1 MLTRLSVSNAV
12 LSENIQLALMVYEEN
27 FAPRVTITLEQN
39 DVPISVIDG
48 GNGEVTATV
57 NITDVNQ
64 NDTYSV
70 TWSLDGVNEF
80 SDNEVFTFDPSLM
93 VGVYSLEVLVEE
105 NNTSEQFSVSIDKT
119 VLIKT
124 TLEMLSGTVDS
135 DGDGISDADEGYSD
149 TDNDGI
155 VDFLDDNTVI
165 SLLPVNDE
173 IEPLQ
178 TLSHLHL
185 SLGDIALANN
195 DVMSNGAG
203 VTTEDIATYLG
214 NLQLDDNSSDE
225 LFEAITPLI
234 NFNVSGLTQSGDS
247 VPVII
252 ELAEGV
258 TIPQGAVYRKYNV
271 ESGWFDFVVDSKNT
285 LSSAYSDV
293 NGNCPTPLSS
303 DYQQGLNDGDN
314 CLQLLIE
321 DGGANDSDGS
331 ANGIIKDPGV
341 LAKVASNDAPVISL
355 ASSMS
360 ADENSNVAIIAS
372 ATDDE
377 NDALTYL
384 WQQTSGDAVNIT
396 NVDSATLNFVA
407 PNVGTSGSTL
417 SFELTVSDGV
427 SDSVASIDITIEN
440 VNQAPTVSI
449 LALSA
454 YDEGEIV
461 TITSNVAD
469 VDNDNVTYLWSQS
482 TGPNVTLTDVTSSS
496 IIFTAPN
503 VSADADITL
512 SLIVNDGYVDTRD
525 TVTIEVKNVPV
536 VTTPTP
542 ENDSSGGGGG
552 GSMGWSLLLLGFTLI
567 SRRAYFKKA
576 V

>member
-1 MLTRLSVSNAV
+1 M
-12 LSENIQLALMVYEEN
+12 
-27 FAPRVTITLEQN
+27 
-39 DVPISVIDG
+39 
-48 GNGEVTATV
+48 
-57 NITDVNQ
+57 DVNQ
-64 NDTYSV
+64 NDAYGI
-70 TWSLDGVNEF
+70 TWSLDGINEF
-80 SDNEVFTFDPSLM
+80 GDNEVFTFDPSLM

-105 NNTSEQFSVSIDKT
+105 NNTSEQYSVSIDKT

-124 TLEMLSGTVDS
+124 TLESLSGTVDS

-155 VDFLDDNTVI
+155 ADFLDDNADTS
-165 SLLPVNDE
+165 SLPIDNNTA
-173 IEPLQ
+173 PLQ
-178 TLSHLHL
+178 TLSNLHL
-185 SLGDIALANN
+185 SIGDIALANN

-203 VTTEDIATYLG
+203 VTTDDIATHLG

-285 LSSAYSDV
+285 VSSAQSDV
-293 NGNCPTPLSS
+293 NGNCPAPLSN

-314 CLQLLIE
+314 CIQLLIE

-341 LAKVASNDAPVISL
+341 LAKVAFNEAPVISL

-360 ADENSNVAIIAS
+360 ADENSNVAVIAS

-384 WQQTSGDAVNIT
+384 WQQTSGDAVSMA

-417 SFELTVSDGV
+417 SFELTASDGV
-427 SDSVASIDITIEN
+427 NDSVASIDITVEN

-449 LALSA
+449 SAQNA
-454 YDEGEIV
+454 YDEGKTV
-461 TITSNVAD
+461 TITSNVTDA
-469 VDNDNVTYLWSQS
+469 DNDNVTYLWSQS
-482 TGPNVTLTDVTSSS
+482 AGPNVALTGVTSSS
-496 IIFTAPN
+496 ITFTAPN
-503 VSADADITL
+503 VSADGDITL

-542 ENDSSGGGGG
+542 ETGSSGGGGGG
-552 GSMGWSLLLLGFTLI
+552 GSMGWSLLLLVFTLI
-567 SRRAYFKKA
+567 SRRDYFKKA
-576 V
+576 A